1 MIPAAARWSDADLD
15 RLARQ
20 HRVLPGDVAH
30 AAARGV
36 DSVDEAARTVRERG
50 RGRLEDLATR
60 LDCPFSWDDLV
71 LAKPILDLL
80 RDFTF
85 EAQERARVW
94 EAPALRRLFPQG
106 RGLFALLTGLPGTGK
121 TMAAQAIAAE
131 LGLDLYRISLAT
143 VISKYVGETAKNLE
157 RILARAETMDAVLL
171 FDEADALFGKRT
183 EIKDAHDR
191 YANSDTN
198 HLLQAIESYSGIAI
212 LASNKKGNVDPA
224 FVRRLRYVVELP
236 RPDAAQRRALWERLV
251 SELCGAET
259 SAASRV
265 LLDATAAIELTGA
278 QIKFAILAA
287 LFAARREGCSVGGP
301 QLVRGLERELF
312 KEGRAL
318 SDRER
323 ERLLDA

>member
-36 DSVDEAARTVRERG
+36 DSVDEAARTVRERS

-60 LDCPFSWDDLV
+60 LDCPFGWDDLV

-94 EAPALRRLFPQG
+94 EAPALRRLF
-106 RGLFALLTGLPGTGK
+106 ALLTGLPGTGK

-131 LGLDLYRISLAT
+131 LSLDLYRISLAT

-236 RPDAAQRRALWERLV
+236 RPDAPQRRALWERLV
-251 SELCGAET
+251 GELCGAET
-259 SAASRV
+259 SAASRA
-265 LLDATAAIELTGA
+265 LLDAAAAIELTGA